1 MDWKSKALLQ
11 LVFSNIPFGE
21 HLGYFCQRY
30 VTRSLPAT
38 DASFISIVSFAKSH
52 IEAVRQYYHRPL
64 GEATF
69 YEYGAG
75 WDMIVP
81 LTFYALGVERQI
93 LVDIRNLLRIELVND
108 TIEKYQRIALDL
120 VLPRKPARYIGV
132 GIRWS
137 NFLASL
143 KEYYGIDFRAP
154 CDARHTGIEAGSIN
168 CITSTNTLEHIP
180 IEDIRAILREC
191 HRLLRDD
198 GLMSCLIDYQDHY
211 AYFDSGIS
219 AYNFLQ
225 HSDKA
230 WRFFS
235 PALHYQN
242 RLRHRDYLDLFWE
255 AGFEII
261 EERLKEG
268 TEADLK
274 MIQQLPLARRF
285 RAYSLPELAVR
296 NALIVVRKRDII

>member
-1 MDWKSKALLQ
+1 MYKALLQ
-11 LVFSNIPFGE
+11 HVFSNIPFGE
-21 HLGYFCQRY
+21 HLRYFFQKY

-52 IEAVRQYYHRPL
+52 IEAVQQYYHRPL

-108 TIEKYQRIALDL
+108 TIDKHQRIVLDL
-120 VLPRKPARYIGV
+120 AFQRKPDRYIGV
-132 GIRWS
+132 GVGWC

-143 KEYYGIDFRAP
+143 KEYYGIDYRAP
-154 CDARHTGIEAGSIN
+154 CDALHTGLEAGSIN

-180 IEDIRAILREC
+180 IQAIQAILREC

-198 GLMSCLIDYQDHY
+198 GLMSSLIDYQDHY
-211 AYFDSGIS
+211 SYFDSGIS

-225 HSDKA
+225 YSDKV

-242 RLRHRDYLDLFWE
+242 RLRHHDYLDLFWE

-274 MIQQLPLARRF
+274 VIQQLPLARRF